1 MILYQSHWLQKHINI
16 KTVSIWIWYYHKGT
30 NWWSNKWHSFY
41 GHDHL
46 IRYRNQET
54 NKGGKDL
61 KSLYELWFWLFLKI
75 NRRSRSIN
83 KLVVF
88 KHEMRKRV
96 DRMHNIIYCQRFS
109 AILES
114 HFHFH
119 NSLNFDR
126 FFLCEFCPKHLLKH
140 FIESKTIFG
149 KSRTST
155 CIYIYIFPCF
165 NREQNSS
172 SQTRGMI
179 DYFYTYDKI
188 NIPLHF

>member
-1 MILYQSHWLQKHINI
+1 
-16 KTVSIWIWYYHKGT
+16 
-30 NWWSNKWHSFY
+30 
-41 GHDHL
+41 
-46 IRYRNQET
+46 
-54 NKGGKDL
+54 
-61 KSLYELWFWLFLKI
+61 
-75 NRRSRSIN
+75 
-83 KLVVF
+83 
-88 KHEMRKRV
+88 
-96 DRMHNIIYCQRFS
+96 MHNIIYCQQFG

-155 CIYIYIFPCF
+155 CIYIYILPCF

-172 SQTRGMI
+172 SQTQKLINYVYINSKKIYHCICTQHMLSNTKPRQQQIVFTYMI
-179 DYFYTYDKI
+179 QCYYNPRFVIQSRSYI
-188 NIPLHF
+188 LHSLFPSL

>member
-1 MILYQSHWLQKHINI
+1 
-16 KTVSIWIWYYHKGT
+16 
-30 NWWSNKWHSFY
+30 
-41 GHDHL
+41 
-46 IRYRNQET
+46 
-54 NKGGKDL
+54 
-61 KSLYELWFWLFLKI
+61 
-75 NRRSRSIN
+75 
-83 KLVVF
+83 
-88 KHEMRKRV
+88 MRKRL

-155 CIYIYIFPCF
+155 CIYIYILPCF

-172 SQTRGMI
+172 SQTQKLI
-179 DYFYTYDKI
+179 NYFYKKTKLWQEKYTIAFVI
-188 NIPLHF
+188 NQTFIHTISYQRQNHGNKRQYLNIYFNVVLTLVS